1 MRVICLYIWIG
12 IFEFIEF
19 IDVEGA
25 HAIEILLFIA
35 CLDNC
40 AIIEKYSLAF
50 SQNQGT
56 YKGINLCFL
65 LRTNLCTN
73 YVQDPGKE

>member
-1 MRVICLYIWIG
+1 MRG
-12 IFEFIEF
+12 ISL
-19 IDVEGA
+19 VGA

-56 YKGINLCFL
+56 YIGINLCSL
-65 LRTNLCTN
+65 LRTNLCMN
-73 YVQDPGKE
+73 FVQDPGL